1 MCLLVIRISSS
12 FLTEMSFISFSWLMA
27 LTRICRTLF
36 WLEVVKSA
44 IFAFFLI
51 LEGNPSVFHHW
62 VSVLL
67 VSFSWKKKV
76 KVAQSCPTLY
86 DPMDYTV
93 SPWNFPGQNTGV
105 GSLSFL
111 QGDLPNPGIEP
122 RSLVLWADS
131 LSAEPQEKPKNTGVG
146 SLCLLQGIFP
156 TQESN
161 WGLLHCRRLL
171 YQPSCEGSPISF
183 SYMTFVMLLGS
194 EFSCSG

>member
-1 MCLLVIRISSS
+1 MGKQRYILFYWAPKSLLMVTAAMK
-12 FLTEMSFISFSWLMA
+12 LNWQ
-27 LTRICRTLF
+27 
-36 WLEVVKSA
+36 
-44 IFAFFLI
+44 LI
-51 LEGNPSVFHHW
+51 LRRRAMTILDSILESRDITLPTKVH
-62 VSVLL
+62 L
-67 VSFSWKKKV
+67 VGVKV
-76 KVAQSCPTLY
+76 KVAQSCQILC

-131 LSAEPQEKPKNTGVG
+131 LSAEPQGKPKNTEVD
-146 SLCLLQGIFP
+146 SLSLLQGIFP

-161 WGLLHCRRLL
+161 RGLLHCRRLL